1 MKNII
6 LGVLLEMPDPQRDNF
21 VLNSNDYSLIKPFVE
36 NLTQKKRQGVSPLPC
51 N

>member
-21 VLNSNDYSLIKPFVE
+21 VLNSNDYIEYFGLCKIDFIYRTITFSYV
-36 NLTQKKRQGVSPLPC
+36 
-51 N
+51 